1 MYSPLHASVPSLCAP
16 GRRPASGVAFG
27 NEKATAAT
35 VANLGALQ
43 RSLSY
48 QNTST
53 KVLSVQGQSTK
64 NHQNSMNLT
73 AYFRK
78 TGATNTKG
86 GRRH

>member
-1 MYSPLHASVPSLCAP
+1 MYSPLHASVPI
-16 GRRPASGVAFG
+16 G
-27 NEKATAAT
+27 NEKATVAA
-35 VANLGALQ
+35 VASFGAFQ
-43 RSLSY
+43 RFLDI

-53 KVLSVQGQSTK
+53 KVLSVQGQSIK

-86 GRRH
+86 GWQH